1 MTKSLRLQRTL
12 NCPISRAWDLW
23 TQPEHLKNWFF
34 PNDIKIV
41 SSDFAP
47 LSNKT
52 WRTEMLG
59 LDSGTPFPVSGTFET
74 VTPPTT
80 LIFTHGWEDET
91 GAIATLTRVTIT
103 LEPVGDQTRVTLE
116 QTGLATPES
125 RDSHCDGWSQVLT
138 NLESYA

>member
-1 MTKSLRLQRTL
+1 
-12 NCPISRAWDLW
+12 
-23 TQPEHLKNWFF
+23 
-34 PNDIKIV
+34 
-41 SSDFAP
+41 
-47 LSNKT
+47 
-52 WRTEMLG
+52 MLG

-74 VTPPTT
+74 VTAPTT

-91 GAIATLTRVTIT
+91 GVIATLTRVTIT

-125 RDSHCDGWSQVLT
+125 RDSHADGWSQVLT